1 MRSLWSHSHLSLRG
15 KRVAEAVK
23 VETWVVAVMERA
35 SMAEMGAKA
44 VEAPV
49 EVKEV
54 VAVVVKA
61 VVAVELVGVQ
71 WVEAM
76 VVTWAVV
83 AGATAVGAM
92 AQAPL
97 AGMVAK
103 VTAGMAEV
111 VGVVVLV
118 ATPVVAR
125 KEARITPL
133 Q

>member
-1 MRSLWSHSHLSLRG
+1 M
-15 KRVAEAVK
+15 K
-23 VETWVVAVMERA
+23 VEAWVVAVMERA
-35 SMAEMGAKA
+35 SMAEMGGKA
-44 VEAPV
+44 VEALV
-49 EVKEV
+49 EVKTV

-61 VVAVELVGVQ
+61 VAAVALVEVP
-71 WVEAM
+71 WVVAM

-97 AGMVAK
+97 VGMVAK

-111 VGVVVLV
+111 VGVVVPV
-118 ATPVVAR
+118 ATLVVAA
-125 KEARITPL
+125 KEARVSLL